1 MGLSKL
7 SLTLS
12 GDELKKIVPGVVIT
26 TILVAATQYVP
37 IFGFITA
44 LFIPLPVCY
53 YRLKLGRSPGW
64 FIPGAV
70 FFLILIQG
78 KGFSFDVMLFAELLV
93 LGFVLGEVLELE
105 LSVEKTILFPSLS
118 VLGFGVV
125 TIFFYSSFSDMD
137 FGDTIN
143 HYVKQNLELTV
154 ELYSKMDMPREV
166 IDTITSSLNRIQ
178 YVMVRIIPAMTLVS
192 AIFVTWINLLVIKF
206 LAGVRGMKYPD
217 FGDLA
222 KWKSPEYL
230 VWLVIA
236 AGVLLMIP
244 SISLKIVGLNIVIV
258 LVLIYFLQGI
268 SIISFYFEKKKLPRI
283 LRGMLYSLVVLQQLF
298 SLLIIGLGFFDLWI
312 DFRKIKNN
320 EKLNT

>member
-1 MGLSKL
+1 M

-12 GDELKKIVPGVVIT
+12 GDEFKKIIPGVVIT
-26 TILVAATQYVP
+26 TILVGATQHVP

-64 FIPGAV
+64 VIPVAV
-70 FFLILIQG
+70 FFFFLIQG
-78 KGFSFDVMLFAELLV
+78 KDFSFDTVLFAELLF
-93 LGFVLGEVLELE
+93 LGFVLGEALELNI
-105 LSVEKTILFPSLS
+105 SIEKTILFPCLS
-118 VLGFGVV
+118 VIGFGVV
-125 TIFFYSSFSDMD
+125 AIIFYSSTSGMD
-137 FGDTIN
+137 FADIIN
-143 HYVKQNLELTV
+143 NYVKQHLELTV
-154 ELYSKMDMPREV
+154 ELYSRMDMPKEV
-166 IDTITSSLNRIQ
+166 LDTISSSLSRIQ
-178 YVMVRIIPAMTLVS
+178 YVMVRIIPAMVLVS

-230 VWLVIA
+230 VWLVIVS
-236 AGVLLMIP
+236 GVLLMIP
-244 SISLKIVGLNIVIV
+244 FLSLKIIGLNLVIV
-258 LVLIYFLQGI
+258 LLPIYFLHGI
-268 SIISFYFEKKKLPRI
+268 SIISFYFEKKKVPRI

-298 SLLIIGLGFFDLWI
+298 SLLIIGLGFFDLWV

-320 EKLNT
+320 EKLNS